1 MVLPERSQERLCKL
15 ISHHHAA
22 DQVVEAD
29 RKIKERCIGV
39 VTRKKNP
46 SLHEESNLRPFDSA
60 SQQRLFRWAAENS
73 LESEAIK

>member
-22 DQVVEAD
+22 DQVVETD
-29 RKIKERCIGV
+29 RKIKKNVLVLSRG
-39 VTRKKNP
+39 KNP

-60 SQQRLFRWAAENS
+60 SQQRLFRWATENS
-73 LESEAIK
+73 LESEANK

>member
-22 DQVVEAD
+22 DQVVETD

-39 VTRKKNP
+39 VTRKK
-46 SLHEESNLRPFDSA
+46 SESPR
-60 SQQRLFRWAAENS
+60 RI
-73 LESEAIK
+73 ES

>member
-22 DQVVEAD
+22 DQVVETD

-39 VTRKKNP
+39 VTRKKIRVSTKNRILDLSIP
-46 SLHEESNLRPFDSA
+46 RHNRGFSA
-60 SQQRLFRWAAENS
+60 GPQRTL
-73 LESEAIK
+73 

>member
-39 VTRKKNP
+39 VTRKK
-46 SLHEESNLRPFDSA
+46 SESPRRIE
-60 SQQRLFRWAAENS
+60 SQTFRFRVTT
-73 LESEAIK
+73 EAFLLGRRELCRK